1 MNRQSIHQQIEI
13 LLNTLTTQH
22 EQFRGAKY
30 SIPQQ
35 ELDLLLQN
43 SQQLYEAM
51 LMLNHTNAL
60 SSLDEVKAAV
70 TQRIL
75 AEKRAIEM
83 KAGEAKIETPK
94 LVETPVAEVKTE
106 PVHHKMEEVI
116 SKVADAV
123 SMDSPEKPAE
133 EKKEKSV
140 KTIHLRRTGGVN
152 ATLFED
158 TPTLSDNFEDE
169 MSLHEHIAGKNSGQ
183 TVSEHHHRKPVHD
196 LKAAIGINEKFL
208 FINQLFDGNLHD
220 YSEAIEKLNA
230 MKDLNTAKQFV
241 AAEVANRFSWENNN
255 DHVKNF
261 MDLVERRFIS

>member
-1 MNRQSIHQQIEI
+1 MNRQSIHQQIEV
-13 LLNTLTTQH
+13 LLAALTEQH

-30 SIPQQ
+30 SIPQP

-43 SQQLYEAM
+43 SRQLYEAM

-75 AEKRAIEM
+75 AEKRAIE
-83 KAGEAKIETPK
+83 KKTEEVNVEIPK
-94 LVETPVAEVKTE
+94 PVQVPLAEVKAQE
-106 PVHHKMEEVI
+106 PEVHHKMEELI
-116 SKVADAV
+116 SKVADA
-123 SMDSPEKPAE
+123 KPIE
-133 EKKEKSV
+133 EKKEKNGKPKKLS
-140 KTIHLRRTGGVN
+140 GGVN

-158 TPTLSDNFEDE
+158 TPTLADNFEDE
-169 MSLHEHIAGKNSGQ
+169 ISLHEHIAKKGSGQ
-183 TVSEHHHRKPVHD
+183 TVSEHLHRKPVRD

-230 MKDLNTAKQFV
+230 MHDLEAAKQFV
-241 AAEVANRFSWENNN
+241 SSELASRFSWEI
-255 DHVKNF
+255 
-261 MDLVERRFIS
+261 MIM